1 MRPPHLPPARGVVVE
16 CVHAALEAD
25 RGQRPVH

>member
-16 CVHAALEAD
+16 GVHAALEAD
-25 RGQRPVH
+25 GGQRPVH